1 MKLLLVNPNISDD
14 VTKVMAEEA
23 RRSASPGTE
32 IVTTTARFGVLYIE
46 NRAEAAIAS
55 HAVLDAIAEHGSGA
69 DAVII
74 SAFGDPGLAAA
85 RELYDLPI
93 VGLAESA
100 FLMAWTLG
108 HRYSIVA
115 MTPRLGAWFRESA
128 QQHGLDGRLASVRAL
143 AQGPTDIG
151 KAREELRETLV
162 AECLKAVADDGAEV
176 VILGGGP
183 IAGLAREC
191 ADRIPVPALDGVSCA
206 VRLAEALVGLH
217 PRPPERGSFTRPPAK
232 PNRGLSP
239 ALGAVIDRTADPA
252 RERRGVL

>member
-1 MKLLLVNPNISDD
+1 MKLLLINPNISED

-23 RRSASPGTE
+23 RKSASPGTE

-55 HAVLDAIAEHGSGA
+55 HAVLDALAEHGAGV
-69 DAVII
+69 DAAIV

-100 FLMAWTLG
+100 LLMAWTLG

-115 MTPRLGAWFRESA
+115 MTPRLGLWFRECA

-143 AQGPTDIG
+143 ADGPTDIA
-151 KAREELRETLV
+151 KAKEQLREKLV
-162 AECLKAVADDGAEV
+162 AESLRAVQEDGAEV

-191 ADRIPVPALDGVSCA
+191 RDRIPVPALDGVSCA
-206 VRLAEALVGLH
+206 VRLAEALVGLG
-217 PRPPERGSFTRPPAK
+217 PRPPQRGSFARPPAK

-239 ALGAVIDRTADPA
+239 ALGAIIDRK
-252 RERRGVL
+252 ER

>member
-1 MKLLLVNPNISDD
+1 MKLLLINPNISDD

-32 IVTTTARFGVLYIE
+32 IAATTARFGVLYIE
-46 NRAEAAIAS
+46 NRGESAIAA
-55 HAVLDAIAEHGSGA
+55 HAVLDAIAEHGAGA
-69 DAVII
+69 DAVIV
-74 SAFGDPGLAAA
+74 SAFGDPGLKAA
-85 RELYDLPI
+85 RELFDLPV

-128 QQHGLDGRLASVRAL
+128 REHGLDGRLASVRAL
-143 AQGPTDIG
+143 AEGPTDIA
-151 KAREELRETLV
+151 KAKEQLREKLV
-162 AECLKAVADDGAEV
+162 TECLRAVEADGAEV

-183 IAGLAREC
+183 IAGLARDC

-206 VRLAEALVGLH
+206 VRLAEALVGLK
-217 PRPPERGSFTRPPAK
+217 PRAAQRGSFARPAAK
-232 PNRGLSP
+232 ANRGLSP
-239 ALGAVIDRTADPA
+239 NLGAIIDRREGEA
-252 RERRGVL
+252 R